1 MRNEIRHV
9 GIVVNDLD
17 ESLYFWKKFFLFE
30 IVVDQIEPAPYINQ
44 LLDLQFENLRTV
56 KIKGKGNTVIELLK
70 FDNLVVDNIW
80 RGKLNSVGLTHIA
93 ITVDNIEEL
102 FKGLKKADFSPLSE
116 ILISPNKK
124 VKVVFFK
131 GPENLMLELVE
142 DQTYL

>member
-102 FKGLKKADFSPLSE
+102 FKGLKKAGFSPLSE

>member
-80 RGKLNSVGLTHIA
+80 RGELNSVGLTHIA

-102 FKGLKKADFSPLSE
+102 FTGLKEAGFSPLSE

-142 DQTYL
+142 DKTYL